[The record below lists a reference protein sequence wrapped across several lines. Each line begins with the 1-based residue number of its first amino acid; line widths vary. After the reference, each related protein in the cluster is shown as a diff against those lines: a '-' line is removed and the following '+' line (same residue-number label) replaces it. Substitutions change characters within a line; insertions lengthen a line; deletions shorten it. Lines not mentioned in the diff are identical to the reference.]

1 MIVTATLLNTRR
13 RVCLRIMH
21 ECDHLDGHV
30 YLEKVTEP
38 PEGFDA
44 GQAEEQ
50 E

>member
-1 MIVTATLLNTRR
+1 MIVTAALLNTRR
-13 RVCLRIMH
+13 RVYLH